1 MKKTTTTTA
10 TADRLTADKNTGQT
24 DTAQVG
30 DRVRSF
36 DFVDASECVEG
47 IVTSVEWITD
57 EIAIYTFDVDR
68 EWRPIND
75 TKRDAPSEV
84 YTGEYNRVGQTIDRV
99 VDPTRDTRLGSPGFV
114 NLTAEEDGEDGE
126 EADPAAPHPTF
137 PHRDVRGRFTVGNPG
152 RPSRM
157 LSVARLAVFTKEQ
170 RERLHLFGPGASVVK
185 VPDQVR
191 TVYTEAAGHE
201 RRRVRMGYRVVVPL
215 PAVNFPIQYL
225 EHERTGWLGDGSD
238 TGENGGSRWY
248 VGTREEAERVAAYVE
263 AMTGAECQV
272 DAYNLNAGQHPCFGV
287 SRVGHDRNNHLMVAN
302 FWTNEL
308 KRVRSSPSYEG
319 DWKAAG

>member
-57 EIAIYTFDVDR
+57 EIAIY
-68 EWRPIND
+68 
-75 TKRDAPSEV
+75 
-84 YTGEYNRVGQTIDRV
+84 
-99 VDPTRDTRLGSPGFV
+99 
-114 NLTAEEDGEDGE
+114 
-126 EADPAAPHPTF
+126 TF